1 MVPMTT
7 RLTRAHWIEEGLE
20 VLRQEGP
27 AGLAAERMAKRLGVS
42 RGSFY
47 WHFANALEFEAAVL
61 VEWEERWTTRIIA
74 NANRGG
80 APRQKL
86 QRLIELTG
94 GLDATV
100 YSSVKKMAQGH
111 PELSD
116 LLRRVDERRIA
127 FVTAILEDAGIDKPT
142 ALLRAQIIYAW
153 AMGQMLISPEG
164 LAVSSEVAACITG
177 FALASADAPV

>member
-1 MVPMTT
+1 MAA

-20 VLRQEGP
+20 VLRREGP
-27 AGLAAERMAKRLGVS
+27 AGLAAERMAKRLSVS

-74 NANRGG
+74 SANQGG
-80 APRQKL
+80 TPWQKL
-86 QRLIELTG
+86 QRLIDLTG
-94 GLDATV
+94 GLDATM
-100 YSSVKKMAQGH
+100 YSSAKKMAQGH

-127 FVTAILEDAGIDKPT
+127 FVTAILEEAGIDKPT
-142 ALLRAQIIYAW
+142 ARLRAQIIYAW
-153 AMGQMLISPEG
+153 GMGQMLTSPEG
-164 LAVSSEVAACITG
+164 VATPSDIAACITG
-177 FALASADAPV
+177 FALASADVPV